1 MLTMMVGANISPE
14 QLLSIADRTIQEA
27 DIDRDHLIS
36 FQVPV
41 VIRVFRNILNIFI
54 LLSLLYI
61 TGVCHGAGEN

>member
-1 MLTMMVGANISPE
+1 MMVGANISPE